1 VQLHR
6 NLVQICTKIRIDV
19 AFNRNLVQI
28 CTKMR
33 INICIYRII
42 FVSLQSKLKYLLMN
56 YIKREIYLNKLIA
69 RQNNSEIKIIT
80 GPRRS
85 GKSWLLSHVYRDYLL
100 EQGVPE
106 DHIISLSFDQDD
118 ENMRDDLLEVNAL
131 KTYLYE
137 RIKQN
142 GNYYLMLDEIQEVE
156 GFERLVNGLNAKPNV
171 DVYITGSN
179 SHLLSSDINTL
190 FRGRGDEVHV
200 YPLSFGEFCTDRT
213 ESVNELW
220 KEYYTYGGLPGLRNH
235 PSAEQKINYLQRL
248 WKKTYLADVIER
260 HKIRNTE
267 LLENLADVLC
277 SSVGSLN
284 NPTKLAN
291 TIQSV
296 KQMKADRETVD
307 KYIGYLEDAFLFES
321 VSRYDIKGKRYFESI
336 KKYYSVDVGLRNAR
350 LNFRQ
355 QELTHIMENV
365 IYNHLRIF
373 GYLIDVGVVEVREM
387 QDGKQQQKQYEV
399 DFIATNGKEK
409 YYIQSA
415 YRMDDDT
422 KREQELTSLKRIDDS
437 FRKVVIVGDDI
448 SPWTDDDGISYIGL
462 FQFLREGIHK

>member
-1 VQLHR
+1 
-6 NLVQICTKIRIDV
+6 
-19 AFNRNLVQI
+19 
-28 CTKMR
+28 
-33 INICIYRII
+33 
-42 FVSLQSKLKYLLMN
+42 MN
-56 YIKREIYLNKLIA
+56 YIKRDIYLNKLIA
-69 RQNNSEIKIIT
+69 RRNNGEIKIIT
-80 GPRRS
+80 GSRRS
-85 GKSWLLSHVYRDYLL
+85 GKSWLLLHVYRDYLL

-118 ENMRDDLLEVNAL
+118 ENMRDDLLDVKAL
-131 KTYLYE
+131 KAYLYE
-137 RIKQN
+137 RIKDD
-142 GNYYLMLDEIQEVE
+142 GDYYLMLDEIQEVE
-156 GFERLVNGLNAKPNV
+156 GFERLMNGLNAKPNV
-171 DVYITGSN
+171 DIYITGSN

-235 PSAEQKINYLQRL
+235 ASAEQKINYLQRL

-260 HKIRNTE
+260 HHIRNTE

-284 NPTKLAN
+284 NPSKLTN

-307 KYIGYLEDAFLFES
+307 KYLGYLEDAFLFES

-365 IYNHLRIF
+365 VFNHLRIF
-373 GYLIDVGVVEVREM
+373 GYLVDVGVVEVREM
-387 QDGKQQQKQYEV
+387 QDGKQQQKRYEV
-399 DFIATNGKEK
+399 DFIATNGQDK

-415 YRMDDDT
+415 YRIDDED
-422 KREQELTSLKRIDDS
+422 KRQQELNSLKRIDDS

-448 SPWTDDDGISYIGL
+448 APWTDDDGISYIGL
-462 FQFLREGIHK
+462 FQFLRTGLPK

>member
-1 VQLHR
+1 
-6 NLVQICTKIRIDV
+6 
-19 AFNRNLVQI
+19 
-28 CTKMR
+28 
-33 INICIYRII
+33 
-42 FVSLQSKLKYLLMN
+42 MN

-85 GKSWLLSHVYRDYLL
+85 GKSWLLSHVYRDYLV

-137 RIKQN
+137 RIKPN

-220 KEYYTYGGLPGLRNH
+220 KEYYTYGGLTGLRNH

-267 LLENLADVLC
+267 LMENLADVLC

-355 QELTHIMENV
+355 QELTHIMENM

-373 GYLIDVGVVEVREM
+373 GYLVDVGVVEVREM

-399 DFIATNGKEK
+399 DFIATNGQEK

-448 SPWTDDDGISYIGL
+448 SPWTDDNGISYIGL

>member
-1 VQLHR
+1 
-6 NLVQICTKIRIDV
+6 
-19 AFNRNLVQI
+19 
-28 CTKMR
+28 
-33 INICIYRII
+33 
-42 FVSLQSKLKYLLMN
+42 MN
-56 YIKREIYLNKLIA
+56 YIKRDIYLNKLIA

-100 EQGVPE
+100 KQGVPE

-137 RIKQN
+137 RIKPN
-142 GNYYLMLDEIQEVE
+142 GNYYLMLDEIQEVD

-373 GYLIDVGVVEVREM
+373 GYLVDVGVVEVREM

-399 DFIATNGKEK
+399 DFIATNGQEK

-448 SPWTDDDGISYIGL
+448 SPWTDDNGISYIGL

>member
-1 VQLHR
+1 
-6 NLVQICTKIRIDV
+6 
-19 AFNRNLVQI
+19 
-28 CTKMR
+28 
-33 INICIYRII
+33 
-42 FVSLQSKLKYLLMN
+42 MN
-56 YIKREIYLNKLIA
+56 YIKREVYLNKLIA
-69 RQNNSEIKIIT
+69 RRNNGEIKIIT
-80 GPRRS
+80 GSRRS
-85 GKSWLLSHVYRDYLL
+85 GKSWLLSHVYHDYLL

-131 KTYLYE
+131 KAYLYE
-137 RIKQN
+137 RIKDD
-142 GNYYLMLDEIQEVE
+142 GEYYLMLDEIQEVK
-156 GFERLVNGLNAKPNV
+156 GFERLLNGLNAKPNV
-171 DVYITGSN
+171 DIYITGSN

-200 YPLSFGEFCTDRT
+200 YPLSFGEFCADRT

-235 PSAEQKINYLQRL
+235 ASAEQKINYLQRL
-248 WKKTYLADVIER
+248 WKKTYLADVTER

-307 KYIGYLEDAFLFES
+307 RYIGYLEDAFLFES
-321 VSRYDIKGKRYFESI
+321 VNRYDIKGKRYFESI
-336 KKYYSVDVGLRNAR
+336 KKYYSVDIGLRNAR

-365 IYNHLRIF
+365 VFNHLRIF
-373 GYLIDVGVVEVREM
+373 GYLVDVGVVEVREM

-399 DFIATNGKEK
+399 DFIATNGQDK

-415 YRMDDDT
+415 YRIDDED
-422 KREQELTSLKRIDDS
+422 KRNQELNSLKRIDDS

-448 SPWTDDDGISYIGL
+448 APWTDDDGISYIGL
-462 FQFLREGIHK
+462 FQFLRTGLPM

>member
-1 VQLHR
+1 
-6 NLVQICTKIRIDV
+6 
-19 AFNRNLVQI
+19 
-28 CTKMR
+28 
-33 INICIYRII
+33 
-42 FVSLQSKLKYLLMN
+42 MN

-69 RQNNSEIKIIT
+69 RRNNGEIKIIT
-80 GPRRS
+80 GSRRS

-100 EQGVPE
+100 EQEVPE

-118 ENMRDDLLEVNAL
+118 ENMRDDLLDAKVL
-131 KTYLYE
+131 KSFLYE
-137 RIKQN
+137 RIKDD
-142 GNYYLMLDEIQEVE
+142 GEYYLMLDEIQEVE
-156 GFERLVNGLNAKPNV
+156 GFERLMNGLNAKSNV
-171 DVYITGSN
+171 DIYITGSN

-200 YPLSFGEFCTDRT
+200 YPLSFGEFCNDRT

-235 PSAEQKINYLQRL
+235 ASAEQKINYLQRL

-260 HKIRNTE
+260 HNIRNTE

-365 IYNHLRIF
+365 IFNHLRIF
-373 GYLIDVGVVEVREM
+373 GYLVDVGVVEVREM
-387 QDGKQQQKQYEV
+387 QNGKQQQKQYEV
-399 DFIATNGKEK
+399 DFIATNGQDK
-409 YYIQSA
+409 YYIQSV
-415 YRMDDDT
+415 YRMDDED
-422 KREQELTSLKRIDDS
+422 KSQQELYSLKRIDDS

-448 SPWTDDDGISYIGL
+448 APWTDDNGINYIGL
-462 FQFLREGIHK
+462 FQFLRDGLPK

>member
-1 VQLHR
+1 
-6 NLVQICTKIRIDV
+6 
-19 AFNRNLVQI
+19 
-28 CTKMR
+28 
-33 INICIYRII
+33 
-42 FVSLQSKLKYLLMN
+42 MN
-56 YIKREIYLNKLIA
+56 YIKRDIYLNKLIA

-137 RIKQN
+137 RIKPN
-142 GNYYLMLDEIQEVE
+142 GNYYLMLDEIQEVD

-373 GYLIDVGVVEVREM
+373 GYLVDVGVVEVREM

-399 DFIATNGKEK
+399 DFIATNGQEK

-415 YRMDDDT
+415 YRIDDDT

-448 SPWTDDDGISYIGL
+448 SPWIDDNGISYIGL

>member
-1 VQLHR
+1 
-6 NLVQICTKIRIDV
+6 
-19 AFNRNLVQI
+19 
-28 CTKMR
+28 
-33 INICIYRII
+33 
-42 FVSLQSKLKYLLMN
+42 MN

-137 RIKQN
+137 RIKPN

-373 GYLIDVGVVEVREM
+373 GYLVDVGVVEVREM

-399 DFIATNGKEK
+399 DFIATNGLEK

-448 SPWTDDDGISYIGL
+448 SPWTDDNGISYIGL
-462 FQFLREGIHK
+462 FQFLRTGLPM